1 MIGQLQNKF
10 GKIGTA
16 TILSAAVM
24 AMAATSYAETVS
36 AELVTT
42 DWLIF
47 VKSENSKLTE
57 LSRHLQGPANLT
69 TVSTTL
75 NLNISAENFDENYL
89 YILVGNRLDGLEPYL
104 AGRLSGS
111 KTVETGDR
119 KISVLETNFKEVDPP
134 ADIALITEIIERE
147 FGGGSYTNTAT
158 LRVGRASKPV
168 NGDMIAGAWSAGQKE
183 NGAANVFRIPYSALL
198 TPPADS
204 VATSTT
210 EASETSEPD
219 IITLPPVYITEY
231 VQDPDLLADRDRLRD
246 EREDMVEY
254 IDGLTTIIKNKE
266 KSIRDLNGELTKKTN
281 AANSTLALLQ
291 ERDSTIAALQNDL
304 NKKPKTTGPEI
315 IEKPL
320 PLLPL
325 LLAGLG
331 ILGLGGWLGF
341 GTGRRR
347 QKKTTAAPN
356 ASPPFLQRIISKD
369 NVEKGMVFAPSQ
381 MIVGGSSLPL
391 SLAAIQPAYDAVGRI
406 GFAQEGKP
414 TGKDEAFGTGIL
426 ISDRHVL
433 TNRHVWE
440 MFKHRLASDEGTGIE
455 FYGLKKSDKSEF
467 IEFDGAAPICIEGW
481 DAAIFT
487 LRHAPENRKPIAM
500 TPRPAEELNDLD
512 IVVIGYPQAY
522 RISEEI
528 EQVTEDDPIFA
539 IKRYSEGKIFKHSTD
554 DGNPYGVETL
564 VDPAVNASE
573 YMPAIC
579 HNASTLGGSSGS
591 AIICKDTGDLI
602 ALHFGFDSALEWEEA
617 ANLGVAGENI
627 AEAIAKITK
636 AVTDITDAKPQ
647 LNNKSDTQQQL

>member
-16 TILSAAVM
+16 TIISAAIISMPV
-24 AMAATSYAETVS
+24 TSHAETVS

-47 VKSENSKLTE
+47 VKSENSELSE

-69 TVSTTL
+69 IVSTTL
-75 NLNISAENFDENYL
+75 NLNISAENFDQNYL

-104 AGRLSGS
+104 AGSLNGS
-111 KTVETGDR
+111 NTVETGDR

-134 ADIALITEIIERE
+134 TNIALIKEI
-147 FGGGSYTNTAT
+147 
-158 LRVGRASKPV
+158 
-168 NGDMIAGAWSAGQKE
+168 AGQKE

-198 TPPADS
+198 TPPAETEETS
-204 VATSTT
+204 GAAEATTESTT
-210 EASETSEPD
+210 EY
-219 IITLPPVYITEY
+219 VQITEY
-231 VQDPDLLADRDRLRD
+231 VQDPDLLADH
-246 EREDMVEY
+246 MVEY
-254 IDGLTTIIKNKE
+254 IGGLTDVIKNHE
-266 KSIRDLNGELTKKTN
+266 VTIRDLNGELTKKTN

-304 NKKPKTTGPEI
+304 NKKSNTTEPEI

-320 PLLPL
+320 PLIPL
-325 LLAGLG
+325 LLAGVGL
-331 ILGLGGWLGF
+331 LGL
-341 GTGRRR
+341 
-347 QKKTTAAPN
+347 
-356 ASPPFLQRIISKD
+356 
-369 NVEKGMVFAPSQ
+369 EKGMVFAPSQ
-381 MIVGGSSLPL
+381 MMVGGSSLPL
-391 SLAAIQPAYDAVGRI
+391 NLAAIQPAYDAVGRI
-406 GFAQEGKP
+406 GFAQESKP

-487 LRHAPENRKPIAM
+487 LKHTPENRRPVSM

-512 IVVIGYPQAY
+512 IVVVGYPQAY

-602 ALHFGFDSALEWEEA
+602 ALHFGFDSASKDVKSLY
-617 ANLGVAGENI
+617 
-627 AEAIAKITK
+627 AKGRKTISEDWFNNPKLLPNPDK
-636 AVTDITDAKPQ
+636 AVKHY
-647 LNNKSDTQQQL
+647 LNYFRHELNENPLAPPNPLDLVFNRPVLLLIAFNHKNWRFTKGRGYRVHHDNSDHTRNCVDVRQKSAAGVNMVTPIIIDPGSTNSTASFP

>member
-16 TILSAAVM
+16 TIISAAIISMPV
-24 AMAATSYAETVS
+24 TSHAETVS

-47 VKSENSKLTE
+47 VKSENSELSE

-69 TVSTTL
+69 IVSTTL
-75 NLNISAENFDENYL
+75 NLNISAENFDQNYL

-104 AGRLSGS
+104 AGSLNGS
-111 KTVETGDR
+111 NTVETGDR

-134 ADIALITEIIERE
+134 TNIALIKEIIERE
-147 FGGGSYTNTAT
+147 FGGGSYTNTAN
-158 LRVGRASKPV
+158 LRVGRASKLV

-198 TPPADS
+198 TPPAETEETS
-204 VATSTT
+204 GAAEATTESTT
-210 EASETSEPD
+210 EY
-219 IITLPPVYITEY
+219 VQITEY

-254 IDGLTTIIKNKE
+254 IGGLTDVIKNHE
-266 KSIRDLNGELTKKTN
+266 VTIRDLNGELTKKTN

-304 NKKPKTTGPEI
+304 NKKSNTTEPEI

-320 PLLPL
+320 PLIPL
-325 LLAGLG
+325 LLAGVGL
-331 ILGLGGWLGF
+331 LGLGGWLGF

-347 QKKTTAAPN
+347 QKKTTAAPI
-356 ASPPFLQRIISKD
+356 ASPPFLQRVISKD

-381 MIVGGSSLPL
+381 MMVGGSSLPL
-391 SLAAIQPAYDAVGRI
+391 SLAAIQPAYNAVGRI

-414 TGKDEAFGTGIL
+414 VGKDEAFGTGIL
-426 ISDRHVL
+426 ISDTHVL

-440 MFKHRLASDEGTGIE
+440 MFKHRLAGDEGTGIE

-467 IEFDGAAPICIEGW
+467 VEFDGVAPVCIEGW

-487 LRHAPENRKPIAM
+487 LKHAPENRRPVSM

-512 IVVIGYPQAY
+512 IVVVGYPQAY

-528 EQVTEDDPIFA
+528 EQVTEDSPIFGV
-539 IKRYSEGKIFKHSTD
+539 KRYSEGKIFKHSTD

-564 VDPAVNASE
+564 VDPAINSTE

-591 AIICKDTGDLI
+591 AIICKKTGDLI

-636 AVTDITDAKPQ
+636 VVTDITDAKPL
-647 LNNKSDTQQQL
+647 LNNK